1 MCLCFDILRA
11 FLPWKPAKP
20 AAPGSTSLQLL
31 KPPATNAF
39 AFSNLPGE
47 VRTEIYKLC
56 VDSHFDIPFPNLR
69 TPDITSILPSIKTPA
84 ICRVNRSTRAEA
96 LPVFFAHTRWA
107 VTGGVPTP
115 IGEESTLNGLNVRG
129 MGAGLGSG
137 PPRSIGVPDILLLLP
152 PGGPPYDW
160 VRRETFLPDDLELRT
175 WARWCARVKRMG
187 REAENGV
194 SKVRI
199 RAYAHALC
207 RSDLRIVGGAHWN
220 EFGLLEFDVDLV
232 KDKTGKWPMVRGL
245 ITRSMVPAVDAAEV
259 FLEELVAPLREKRV
273 LGLLRVRDVKVLVE
287 TFTAYV
293 AEMGLSEETKFLGKI
308 TF

>member
-1 MCLCFDILRA
+1 MPSQTPFQ
-11 FLPWKPAKP
+11 P
-20 AAPGSTSLQLL
+20 S
-31 KPPATNAF
+31 KPPVSNTF
-39 AFSNLPGE
+39 PFSNLPGE

-84 ICRVNRSTRAEA
+84 ICRVNRSTRTEA

-107 VTGGVPTP
+107 MTGGVPTP
-115 IGEESTLNGLNVRG
+115 IGEESTLNGINVRG
-129 MGAGLGSG
+129 MGTGLGAG
-137 PPRSIGVPDILLLLP
+137 PLRSIGVPSILLLP
-152 PGGPPYDW
+152 PPHGGPLYDW
-160 VRRETFLPDDLELRT
+160 VAPRRETFLPDDVQLGT
-175 WARWCARVKRMG
+175 WARWCARVERMG

-194 SKVRI
+194 SMIRI

-207 RSDLRIVGGAHWN
+207 RPGFRAGGGGGAHWN
-220 EFGLLEFDVDLV
+220 EFGLLVFDVDLV
-232 KDKTGKWPMVRGL
+232 EKKKKKRKGKRALVRGL
-245 ITRSMVPAVDAAEV
+245 LTRSMVPAVDAAEV
-259 FLEELVAPLREKRV
+259 FSEELVAPLREKRV

-293 AEMGLSEETKFLGKI
+293 AEMGLSEETKFLRKI

>member
-1 MCLCFDILRA
+1 M
-11 FLPWKPAKP
+11 P
-20 AAPGSTSLQLL
+20 SQTSLQPL
-31 KPPATNAF
+31 KPPVTNTF

-56 VDSHFDIPFPNLR
+56 VESHFDIPFPNLR
-69 TPDITSILPSIKTPA
+69 TPAITSILPSIKTPA

-115 IGEESTLNGLNVRG
+115 IGAESTLNGINVRG
-129 MGAGLGSG
+129 MGTGLGAG
-137 PPRSIGVPDILLLLP
+137 PLRSIGVPDISLLLP
-152 PGGPPYDW
+152 HGGPPYDW
-160 VRRETFLPDDLELRT
+160 VARRETFLPDDLELGT
-175 WARWCARVKRMG
+175 WARWCARVERMG
-187 REAENGV
+187 LEAENGV
-194 SKVRI
+194 SVIRI

-207 RSDLRIVGGAHWN
+207 RPGFHTGGHWN
-220 EFGLLEFDVDLV
+220 EFGLLVFDVDLV
-232 KDKTGKWPMVRGL
+232 EKKKKRRKGKRALVRGL
-245 ITRSMVPAVDAAEV
+245 LTRSMVSEVDAAEV

-287 TFTAYV
+287 MFTAYV
-293 AEMGLSEETKFLGKI
+293 AEMGLSEETKFLRKI